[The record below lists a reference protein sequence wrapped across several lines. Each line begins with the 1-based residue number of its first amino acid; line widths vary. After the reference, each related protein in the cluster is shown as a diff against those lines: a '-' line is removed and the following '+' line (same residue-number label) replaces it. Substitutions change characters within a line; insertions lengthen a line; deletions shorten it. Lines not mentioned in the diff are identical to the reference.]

1 MDAGGLDGH
10 QGRSF
15 LSTNPLPL
23 WTREVSAQRSAWY
36 LGLTTFS
43 ILVLELAAIRWIG
56 SQIRVFAYFANLVLM
71 AVFLGMGLGV
81 ALGRRY
87 PHLFEWV
94 FPALLFLAVVLALAA
109 PVGLMDMG
117 FPDLSIS
124 LWGADISAASF
135 GQFCLATLVVV
146 GLFWLVALVFLL
158 AAIPVGWWF
167 AQLPP
172 LRAYT
177 YDLLGSLLGVLAFT
191 GAAALHSPPVV
202 WFGLGLLP
210 LAWVSRRWWA
220 VFGIGVI
227 LLTGWTSQGA
237 YFSPYHRV
245 DLTSNS
251 LFTEYGESPNPVARP
266 EYRLSVNR
274 DFHQDLLDL
283 SATTVR
289 HESPGALR
297 SRIQKIYEIPFH
309 LSPKR
314 DRALV
319 VGAGTGN
326 DVAAA
331 LRAGFVHVSCV
342 EIDPVILRLG
352 REKHP
357 EQPYACPNVRLI
369 NNDARAYF
377 EQNHND
383 QYDVVCYGLVDSHAM
398 FSALSTLR
406 LDNYL
411 YTVEGLRSGWK
422 HVAPGGV
429 MSVSFSVFAGD
440 WMLHR
445 LNNTILEA
453 TGLQPLVVLHGYN
466 YGVTFLVGRELMPQ
480 AVQSMTGF
488 PVYTLPE
495 VEIRIPTDDWPFLY
509 LRPNTVPYAYLTVL
523 TLILVTSLVAVRQT
537 FGADLLTSRRFDPV
551 LFLMGAAFLL
561 LETRMVTELG
571 LLFGSTWIVNASVF
585 AGVLVMVLLANGY
598 VIRRAPSR
606 IQLWYVPLVISLL
619 AVWWLGAG
627 TLNQFSLLT
636 RGILGGLLFA
646 LPVFF
651 AGVIVSTLLKRAR
664 DVPGALGSNIL
675 GSVVGG
681 CLEYLSMYA
690 GLRKMTLL
698 AIALYLTAYVIL
710 ARQTTAQPEVAE
722 AALPLKADA

>member
-1 MDAGGLDGH
+1 M
-10 QGRSF
+10 
-15 LSTNPLPL
+15 STTPLPL
-23 WTREVSAQRSAWY
+23 WTREVSARRSAWY

-43 ILVLELAAIRWIG
+43 ILVLELASIRWIG

-94 FPALLFLAVVLALAA
+94 FPALLVLAAVLALSKQ
-109 PVGLMDMG
+109 VGLMDLG
-117 FPDLSIS
+117 FPDPSIS
-124 LWGADISAASF
+124 LWGADVRMVSF

-146 GLFWLVALVFLL
+146 GLFWLVTLVFLL
-158 AAIPVGWWF
+158 MAIPVGWWF
-167 AQLPP
+167 GQLPP

-177 YDLLGSLLGVLAFT
+177 YDLLGSLIGVLAFT
-191 GAAALHSPPVV
+191 AVAALHLPPAV

-220 VFGIGVI
+220 AFGIGVI
-227 LLTGWTSQGA
+227 LLTGWASQGA
-237 YFSPYHRV
+237 YFSPYNRI
-245 DLTSNS
+245 DLATDDF
-251 LFTEYGESPNPVARP
+251 FTGEGQPPNPVARP
-266 EYRLSVNR
+266 EYMLSVNR
-274 DFHQDLLDL
+274 DFHQHLLDL
-283 SATTVR
+283 STATVSQ
-289 HESPGALR
+289 EPPDALR
-297 SRIQKIYEIPFH
+297 ARIQKIYEIPFR
-309 LSPKR
+309 LTPQR

-326 DVAAA
+326 DAAAA
-331 LRAGFVHVSCV
+331 LRAGFAHVSCV
-342 EIDPVILRLG
+342 EIDQVILRLG

-357 EQPYACPNVRLI
+357 EQPYTRPNVRLI

-377 EQNHND
+377 EQNHTD

-422 HVAPGGV
+422 HVAPGGI

-440 WMLHR
+440 WMLYR
-445 LNNTILEA
+445 LNNTLLEA
-453 TGLQPLVVLHGYN
+453 TGLQPLVILHGYN

-480 AVQSMTGF
+480 TVQATTGF
-488 PVYTLPE
+488 PVHVLPE
-495 VEIRIPTDDWPFLY
+495 MEIRIPTDDWPFLY

-523 TLILVTSLVAVRQT
+523 TLILVTALVAVRQT

-571 LLFGSTWIVNASVF
+571 LLFGSTWVVNASVF

-598 VIRRAPSR
+598 VIRRTASR
-606 IQLWYVPLVISLL
+606 IQPWYVPLVISLL

-651 AGVIVSTLLKRAR
+651 AGVIVSTLLKRAQ

-698 AIALYLTAYVIL
+698 AMALYLTAYLIL
-710 ARQTTAQPEVAE
+710 ARQAAQPEAAE
-722 AALPLKADA
+722 AALPREADA